1 MNKIISG
8 IAVIIIIVT
17 SSCLK
22 EPIDDIQAIKGFKA
36 APTWALPVINAEAG
50 LKDFVGAI
58 DDGVNLGTTPDK
70 VLLLTFISADS
81 LPQQNLFNLPQVSDN
96 VIFSMTPPAI
106 ALFEA
111 LGAFEQEV
119 TTEEKLVLP
128 NSAYAERAIVKKG
141 SITAN
146 VQSSFKHD
154 CKVYITYPGITKNGI
169 PLIDSF
175 IIIYNGSTQ
184 TINRVTDLVGYEVD
198 FTKNGAT
205 NNTLEYTV
213 KANITRNLANP
224 VSTTDNI
231 TATETIKLDEYS
243 RIEGY
248 FGELDLLTLD
258 EVNVLSLFDKNVE
271 GQVFVNNPKLF
282 IDVTNTVGMP
292 ITGKVKEIFVT
303 SGSGIKVP
311 IILDQFADTFS
322 VNYTTTIGQS
332 AKTQYII
339 DKTNSN
345 IDEILSTAPQ
355 SIKYVIDFT
364 ANKGN
369 KPTPNILYDYSS
381 IRVGSFFEIPFDAK
395 IFNYVVESNAPFNL
409 SNIDGDL
416 DTANFRVEFAE
427 VFNNIKSTIPLNGF
441 VQIYFEDSITGTIYD
456 SLYNTPFVMPGA
468 KIDAT
473 GSVIAP
479 SEELVNSYIDGDKFN
494 RIKKSNRYRLRV
506 RLRTSEDNGNLPFV
520 RFYEDQ
526 KIKMKVGFKTKI
538 SYKS

>member
-8 IAVIIIIVT
+8 IIGVALMT

-22 EPIDDIQAIKGFKA
+22 ESIDDVKAIKGIKA
-36 APTWALPVINAEAG
+36 APTWVLPVINAEAG

-58 DDGVNLGTTPDK
+58 DDGVNLGTTPDN
-70 VLLLTFISADS
+70 VLLLTFVSADS
-81 LPQQNLFNLPQVSDN
+81 LPQQNLFSLPQVSDN
-96 VIFSMTPPAI
+96 VTFSMTPPAI

-119 TTEEKLVLP
+119 TTEENLVLP

-154 CKVYITYPGITKNGI
+154 CKVYITYPSITKSGL

-175 IIIYNGSTQ
+175 IIIYNGSPQ
-184 TINRVTDLVGYEVD
+184 TINKVVDLAGYEVD

-213 KANITRNLANP
+213 KANITRNPANP

-248 FGELDLLTLD
+248 FGELELLTLD

-271 GQVFVNNPKLF
+271 GEVFVNNPKLLVN
-282 IDVTNTVGMP
+282 VTNTVGMP

-303 SGSGIKVP
+303 SGSGLKVP

-322 VNYTTTIGQS
+322 VNYTTVIGQS
-332 AKTQYII
+332 AQTQYII

-345 IDEILSTAPQ
+345 IDKILSTAPQ

-369 KPTPNILYDYSS
+369 VPTSNILYDYSS
-381 IRVGSFFEIPFDAK
+381 IKVNALFEIPFDAK
-395 IFNYVVESNAPFNL
+395 ILNYVVESLAPFNL

-416 DTANFRVEFAE
+416 DTANFKVEYAE
-427 VFNNIKSTIPLNGF
+427 IFNNIKSDIPLNGF
-441 VQIYFEDSITGTIYD
+441 VQLYFEDSLTGIVYD
-456 SLYNTPFVMPGA
+456 SLYNTPFLMPGS
-468 KIDAT
+468 KIDAS
-473 GSVIAP
+473 GGVIAP
-479 SEELVNSYIDGDKFN
+479 SEQLVNSYIDGDKFN
-494 RIKKSNRYRLRV
+494 RIKKGNRYRLRV
-506 RLRTSEDNGNLPFV
+506 RLRTSEENGNLPFV

-526 KIKMKVGFKTKI
+526 KIRMKVGFKTKI
-538 SYKS
+538 SYQN